1 MNYNFDEIVTRRGSN
16 CIKWDEAED
25 PNIIPLWVA
34 DMDFHVYPG
43 ITEALRKRVEHDVF
57 GYSLVPQTYYD
68 AVIRWFR
75 DRHGAC
81 GWKRE
86 HFITTI
92 GVVPAISAIIHAL
105 TLPGDKVLVNTPVYN
120 CFFSSIRNQG
130 CIAEEVPLL
139 LNEASQPSP
148 LNPPLDP
155 KGRFQSE
162 VEKEPSSLN
171 AQLSTLNP
179 HPAFTIDWNAFE
191 QACAD
196 LKTRIF
202 LLCNPH
208 NPAGRVWTRD
218 ELQRMGEICFRH
230 NVFVISDEIHC
241 EFVAPGYQYTP
252 FSSLGEE
259 FLQNSATCVAAS
271 KAFNIAGLQNAD
283 IIVADPD
290 KRYRIDRAINIFE
303 TCDVNPFGI
312 VATEAAFTDGGAEW
326 LDQLNDY
333 VLGNYRYLRDLFAE
347 KLPQMWVAPHEGT
360 YLAWVD
366 CTAAGLPSPAIA
378 DHLYHKDKVWIADGE
393 AYGEHQRSFI
403 RINLA
408 CPRAILAEG
417 LRRIVES
424 ELWKTK

>member
-43 ITEALRKRVEHDVF
+43 ITEALRKRVEHGVF

-81 GWKRE
+81 GWQRE

-130 CIAEEVPLL
+130 CVAEEVPLL

-148 LNPPLDP
+148 LNP
-155 KGRFQSE
+155 S
-162 VEKEPSSLN
+162 
-171 AQLSTLNP
+171 
-179 HPAFTIDWNAFE
+179 PAFTIDWEAFE
-191 QACAD
+191 RACAD
-196 LKTRIF
+196 PKVRIF

-326 LDQLNDY
+326 LSQLNDY

-347 KLPQMWVAPHEGT
+347 KLPQLWVAPHEGT

-366 CTAAGLPSPAIA
+366 CTAVGLPSPAIA

-408 CPRAILAEG
+408 CPRATLAEG

-424 ELWKTK
+424 DLWQTK

>member
-43 ITEALRKRVEHDVF
+43 IIEALRKRVEHGVF

-81 GWKRE
+81 GWQRE

-148 LNPPLDP
+148 LN
-155 KGRFQSE
+155 
-162 VEKEPSSLN
+162 
-171 AQLSTLNP
+171 AQRSTLNP
-179 HPAFTIDWNAFE
+179 SPAFTIDWDAFE
-191 QACAD
+191 RACAEP
-196 LKTRIF
+196 KTRIF

-326 LDQLNDY
+326 LSQLNDY

-347 KLPQMWVAPHEGT
+347 KLPQLWVAPHEGT

-424 ELWKTK
+424 DLWQTK

>member
-139 LNEASQPSP
+139 LNEAAQPST
-148 LNPPLDP
+148 LNSHHAP
-155 KGRFQSE
+155 
-162 VEKEPSSLN
+162 LN
-171 AQLSTLNP
+171 AQRSTLNP
-179 HPAFTIDWNAFE
+179 TPAFTIDWGAFE

-196 LKTRIF
+196 PKTRIF

-326 LDQLNDY
+326 LSQLNDY

-347 KLPQMWVAPHEGT
+347 KLPQLWVAPHEGT

-408 CPRAILAEG
+408 CPRATLAEG

-424 ELWKTK
+424 DLWKTK

>member
-139 LNEASQPSP
+139 LNEAAQPST
-148 LNPPLDP
+148 LNSHHAP
-155 KGRFQSE
+155 
-162 VEKEPSSLN
+162 LN
-171 AQLSTLNP
+171 AQRSTLNP
-179 HPAFTIDWNAFE
+179 TPAFTIDWGAFE

-196 LKTRIF
+196 PKTRIF

-326 LDQLNDY
+326 LSQLNDY

-347 KLPQMWVAPHEGT
+347 KLPQLWVAPHEGT

-408 CPRAILAEG
+408 CPRATLAEG

-424 ELWKTK
+424 DLWQTK

>member
-43 ITEALRKRVEHDVF
+43 ITEALRKRVEHGVF

-81 GWKRE
+81 GWQRG

-130 CIAEEVPLL
+130 CIAEEVPLI

-148 LNPPLDP
+148 LNALRSTLNLHHAP
-155 KGRFQSE
+155 
-162 VEKEPSSLN
+162 LN
-171 AQLSTLNP
+171 AQRSTLNP
-179 HPAFTIDWNAFE
+179 HPAFTIDWGAFE
-191 QACAD
+191 RACAEP
-196 LKTRIF
+196 KTRIF

-326 LDQLNDY
+326 LSQLNDY

-408 CPRAILAEG
+408 CPRATLAEG

>member
-1 MNYNFDEIVTRRGSN
+1 MNYNFDEIITRRGSN

-25 PNIIPLWVA
+25 PDIIPLWVA

-43 ITEALRKRVEHDVF
+43 IVEALRKRVEHGVF
-57 GYSLVPQTYYD
+57 GYSLVPQSYYD

-75 DRHGAC
+75 DRHGAK

-86 HFITTI
+86 HFIYTI

-105 TLPGDKVLVNTPVYN
+105 TLPGDKVLVTTPVYN

-139 LNEASQPSP
+139 LNETSLRSP
-148 LNPPLDP
+148 LNAL
-155 KGRFQSE
+155 
-162 VEKEPSSLN
+162 
-171 AQLSTLNP
+171 
-179 HPAFTIDWNAFE
+179 PAFAIDWEAFE
-191 QACAD
+191 RACAD
-196 LKTRIF
+196 PKVRIF

-208 NPAGRVWTRD
+208 NPAGRVWTRE

-230 NVFVISDEIHC
+230 SVFVISDEIHC

-252 FSSLGEE
+252 FSSLGEQ

-326 LDQLNDY
+326 LKQLNDY
-333 VLGNYRYLRDLFAE
+333 VLGNYNYLRDLFAE
-347 KLPQMWVAPHEGT
+347 KLPQLWVAPHEGT

-366 CTAAGLPSPAIA
+366 CSAAGLSSPAIA

-408 CPRAILAEG
+408 CPRATLAEG

-424 ELWKTK
+424 DLWQTK

>member
-81 GWKRE
+81 GWQRE

-92 GVVPAISAIIHAL
+92 GVVPAVSAIIHAL

-139 LNEASQPSP
+139 LNETSQPSP
-148 LNPPLDP
+148 LNSPLDP

-162 VEKEPSSLN
+162 VENEPSTLN
-171 AQLSTLNP
+171 AQRSTLNP
-179 HPAFTIDWNAFE
+179 PPAFTIDWEAFE
-191 QACAD
+191 RACAD
-196 LKTRIF
+196 PKVRIF

-326 LDQLNDY
+326 LSQLNDY
-333 VLGNYRYLRDLFAE
+333 VLDNYNYLRDLFAE
-347 KLPQMWVAPHEGT
+347 KLPQLWVAPHEGT

-366 CTAAGLPSPAIA
+366 CSAAGLS
-378 DHLYHKDKVWIADGE
+378 YKDKVWIADGE

-408 CPRAILAEG
+408 CPRATLAEG

-424 ELWKTK
+424 DLWQTK

>member
-1 MNYNFDEIVTRRGSN
+1 MNYNFDEIITRRGSN

-25 PNIIPLWVA
+25 PDIIPLWVA
-34 DMDFHVYPG
+34 DMDFHVYPE
-43 ITEALRKRVEHDVF
+43 IVEALRKRVEHGVF
-57 GYSLVPQTYYD
+57 GYSLVPQSYYD

-75 DRHGAC
+75 DRHGAK

-86 HFITTI
+86 HFIYTI

-105 TLPGDKVLVNTPVYN
+105 TLPGDKVLVTTPVYN

-130 CIAEEVPLL
+130 CIAEEIPLL
-139 LNEASQPSP
+139 LNETSLHSP
-148 LNPPLDP
+148 LNAL
-155 KGRFQSE
+155 
-162 VEKEPSSLN
+162 
-171 AQLSTLNP
+171 
-179 HPAFTIDWNAFE
+179 PAFTIDWEAFE
-191 QACAD
+191 RACAD
-196 LKTRIF
+196 PKVRIF

-208 NPAGRVWTRD
+208 NPAGRVWTRE

-230 NVFVISDEIHC
+230 SVFVISDEIHC

-252 FSSLGEE
+252 FSSLGEQ

-326 LDQLNDY
+326 LKQLNDY
-333 VLGNYRYLRDLFAE
+333 VLDNYNYLRDLFAE
-347 KLPQMWVAPHEGT
+347 KLPQLWVAPHEGT

-366 CTAAGLPSPAIA
+366 CSAAGLSSPAIA
-378 DHLYHKDKVWIADGE
+378 DYLYHKGKVWIADGE
-393 AYGEHQRSFI
+393 SYGEHKRSFI

-408 CPRAILAEG
+408 CPRATLAEG

-424 ELWKTK
+424 DLWQTK

>member
-43 ITEALRKRVEHDVF
+43 ITEALRKRVEHGVF

-81 GWKRE
+81 GWQRE

-139 LNEASQPSP
+139 LNEAAQPSARRE
-148 LNPPLDP
+148 
-155 KGRFQSE
+155 G
-162 VEKEPSSLN
+162 
-171 AQLSTLNP
+171 ALSKRSGERTLNP
-179 HPAFTIDWNAFE
+179 SPAFTIDWGAFE
-191 QACAD
+191 RACAEP
-196 LKTRIF
+196 KTRIF

-326 LDQLNDY
+326 LSQLNDY

-347 KLPQMWVAPHEGT
+347 KLPQLWVAPHEGT

-408 CPRAILAEG
+408 CPRATLAEG

>member
-1 MNYNFDEIVTRRGSN
+1 MNYNFDEIITRRGSN

-25 PNIIPLWVA
+25 PDIIPLWVA

-43 ITEALRKRVEHDVF
+43 IVEALRKRVEHGVF
-57 GYSLVPQTYYD
+57 GYSLVPQSYYD

-75 DRHGAC
+75 DRHGAK

-86 HFITTI
+86 HFIYTI

-105 TLPGDKVLVNTPVYN
+105 TLPGDKVLVTTPVYN

-139 LNEASQPSP
+139 LNETYQLSP
-148 LNPPLDP
+148 LNAH
-155 KGRFQSE
+155 R
-162 VEKEPSSLN
+162 
-171 AQLSTLNP
+171 STLNTP
-179 HPAFTIDWNAFE
+179 PAFTIDWEAFE
-191 QACAD
+191 RACAD
-196 LKTRIF
+196 PKVRIF

-208 NPAGRVWTRD
+208 NPAGRVWTRE

-241 EFVAPGYQYTP
+241 EFVAPGYQYIP
-252 FSSLGEE
+252 FSSLGEQ

-326 LDQLNDY
+326 LKQLNDY
-333 VLGNYRYLRDLFAE
+333 VLGNYNYLRDLFAE
-347 KLPQMWVAPHEGT
+347 KLPQLWVAPHEGT

-366 CTAAGLPSPAIA
+366 CSAAGLSSPAIA

-408 CPRAILAEG
+408 CPRATLAEG

-424 ELWKTK
+424 DLWQTK

>member
-43 ITEALRKRVEHDVF
+43 IIEALRKRVEHGVF

-81 GWKRE
+81 GWQRE

-148 LNPPLDP
+148 LN
-155 KGRFQSE
+155 
-162 VEKEPSSLN
+162 
-171 AQLSTLNP
+171 AQRSTLHP
-179 HPAFTIDWNAFE
+179 SPAFTIDWDAFE
-191 QACAD
+191 RACAEP
-196 LKTRIF
+196 KTRIF

-326 LDQLNDY
+326 LSQLNDY

-347 KLPQMWVAPHEGT
+347 KLPQLWVAPHEGT

-424 ELWKTK
+424 DLWQTK

>member
-1 MNYNFDEIVTRRGSN
+1 MKYNFDEIITRRGSN

-25 PNIIPLWVA
+25 PDIIPLWVA

-43 ITEALRKRVEHDVF
+43 IVEALRKRVEHGVF
-57 GYSLVPQTYYD
+57 GYSLVPQSYYD
-68 AVIRWFR
+68 AVIRWFC
-75 DRHGAC
+75 DRHGAK

-86 HFITTI
+86 HFIYTI

-105 TLPGDKVLVNTPVYN
+105 TLPGDKVLVTTPVYN

-139 LNEASQPSP
+139 LNETSP
-148 LNPPLDP
+148 LTPLNAH
-155 KGRFQSE
+155 R
-162 VEKEPSSLN
+162 SSLN
-171 AQLSTLNP
+171 AT
-179 HPAFTIDWNAFE
+179 PAFTVDWEAFE
-191 QACAD
+191 RACAD
-196 LKTRIF
+196 PKVRIF

-208 NPAGRVWTRD
+208 NPAGRVWTRE

-252 FSSLGEE
+252 FSSLGEQ

-326 LDQLNDY
+326 LKQLNDY
-333 VLGNYRYLRDLFAE
+333 VLDNYNYLRDLFAE
-347 KLPQMWVAPHEGT
+347 KLPQLWVAPHEGT

-366 CTAAGLPSPAIA
+366 CSAAGLSSPAIA

-408 CPRAILAEG
+408 CPRATLAEG

-424 ELWKTK
+424 DLWQTK

>member
-1 MNYNFDEIVTRRGSN
+1 MNYNFDEIITRRGSN

-25 PNIIPLWVA
+25 PDIIPLWVA

-43 ITEALRKRVEHDVF
+43 IVEALRKRVEHGVF
-57 GYSLVPQTYYD
+57 GYSLVPQSYYD

-75 DRHGAC
+75 DRHGAK

-86 HFITTI
+86 HFIYTI

-105 TLPGDKVLVNTPVYN
+105 TLPGDKVLVTTPVYN

-130 CIAEEVPLL
+130 CIAEEIPLL
-139 LNEASQPSP
+139 LNETSP
-148 LNPPLDP
+148 LTPLNAH
-155 KGRFQSE
+155 R
-162 VEKEPSSLN
+162 SSLN
-171 AQLSTLNP
+171 AT
-179 HPAFTIDWNAFE
+179 PAFTIDWEAFE
-191 QACAD
+191 RACAD
-196 LKTRIF
+196 PKVRIF

-208 NPAGRVWTRD
+208 NPAGRVWTRE

-252 FSSLGEE
+252 FSSLGEQ

-326 LDQLNDY
+326 LKQLNDY

-366 CTAAGLPSPAIA
+366 CTAVGLPSPAIA

-393 AYGEHQRSFI
+393 AYGEHRRSFI

-408 CPRAILAEG
+408 CPRATLAEG

-424 ELWKTK
+424 DLWQTK

>member
-1 MNYNFDEIVTRRGSN
+1 MNYNFDEIITRRGSN

-25 PNIIPLWVA
+25 PDIIPLWVA

-43 ITEALRKRVEHDVF
+43 IVEALRKRVEHGVF
-57 GYSLVPQTYYD
+57 GYSLVPQSYYD

-75 DRHGAC
+75 DRHGAK

-86 HFITTI
+86 HFIYTI

-105 TLPGDKVLVNTPVYN
+105 TLPGDKVLVTTPVYN

-139 LNEASQPSP
+139 LNETYQLSP
-148 LNPPLDP
+148 LNAH
-155 KGRFQSE
+155 R
-162 VEKEPSSLN
+162 
-171 AQLSTLNP
+171 STLNTP
-179 HPAFTIDWNAFE
+179 PAFTVDWEAFE
-191 QACAD
+191 RACVD
-196 LKTRIF
+196 PKVRIF

-208 NPAGRVWTRD
+208 NPAGRVWTRE

-230 NVFVISDEIHC
+230 DVFVISDEIHC
-241 EFVAPGYQYTP
+241 EFVAPGYQYIP
-252 FSSLGEE
+252 FSSLGEQ

-326 LDQLNDY
+326 LKQLNDY
-333 VLGNYRYLRDLFAE
+333 VLDNYNYLRDLFAE
-347 KLPQMWVAPHEGT
+347 KLPQLWVAPHEGT

-366 CTAAGLPSPAIA
+366 CSAAGLPSPAIA

-408 CPRAILAEG
+408 CPRATLAEG

-424 ELWKTK
+424 DLWQTK

>member
-81 GWKRE
+81 GWQRE

-92 GVVPAISAIIHAL
+92 GVVPAVSAIIHAL

-139 LNEASQPSP
+139 LNETSQPSP
-148 LNPPLDP
+148 LNSPLDP

-162 VEKEPSSLN
+162 VENEPSTLN
-171 AQLSTLNP
+171 AQRSTLNP
-179 HPAFTIDWNAFE
+179 PPAFTIDWEAFE
-191 QACAD
+191 RACAD
-196 LKTRIF
+196 PKVRIF

-312 VATEAAFTDGGAEW
+312 VATEAAFTDGG
-326 LDQLNDY
+326 
-333 VLGNYRYLRDLFAE
+333 LFAE
-347 KLPQMWVAPHEGT
+347 KLPQLWVAPHEGT

-366 CTAAGLPSPAIA
+366 CSAAGLSSPAIA

-408 CPRAILAEG
+408 CPRATLAEG

-424 ELWKTK
+424 DLWQTK

>member
-1 MNYNFDEIVTRRGSN
+1 MNYNFDEIITRRGSN

-25 PNIIPLWVA
+25 PDIIPLWVA

-43 ITEALRKRVEHDVF
+43 IVEALRNRVEHGVF

-75 DRHGAC
+75 GRHGAK

-86 HFITTI
+86 HYIYTI

-148 LNPPLDP
+148 LNP
-155 KGRFQSE
+155 S
-162 VEKEPSSLN
+162 
-171 AQLSTLNP
+171 
-179 HPAFTIDWNAFE
+179 PAFTIDWDAFE
-191 QACAD
+191 QSCAD
-196 LKTRIF
+196 PKTRIF

-326 LDQLNDY
+326 LKQLNDY
-333 VLGNYRYLRDLFAE
+333 VLGNYNYLRDLFAE
-347 KLPQMWVAPHEGT
+347 KLPQLWVAPHEGT

-366 CTAAGLPSPAIA
+366 CSAAGISSPAIA

-408 CPRAILAEG
+408 CPRATLAEG

-424 ELWKTK
+424 DLWQTK

>member
-1 MNYNFDEIVTRRGSN
+1 MNYNFNEIITRRGSN

-25 PNIIPLWVA
+25 PDIIPLWVA

-43 ITEALRKRVEHDVF
+43 IVEALRKRVEHGVF
-57 GYSLVPQTYYD
+57 GYSLVPQSYYD

-75 DRHGAC
+75 DRHGAK

-86 HFITTI
+86 HFIYTI

-105 TLPGDKVLVNTPVYN
+105 TLPGDKVLVTTPVYN

-139 LNEASQPSP
+139 LNETSLRSP
-148 LNPPLDP
+148 LNAL
-155 KGRFQSE
+155 
-162 VEKEPSSLN
+162 
-171 AQLSTLNP
+171 
-179 HPAFTIDWNAFE
+179 PAFTVDWEAFE
-191 QACAD
+191 RACAD
-196 LKTRIF
+196 PKVRIF

-208 NPAGRVWTRD
+208 NPAGRVWTRE

-252 FSSLGEE
+252 FSSLGEQ

-326 LDQLNDY
+326 LKQLNDY
-333 VLGNYRYLRDLFAE
+333 VLDNYNYLRDLFAE
-347 KLPQMWVAPHEGT
+347 KLPQLWVAPHEGT

-366 CTAAGLPSPAIA
+366 CTAVGLPSPAIA

-393 AYGEHQRSFI
+393 AYGEHRRSFI

-408 CPRAILAEG
+408 CPRATLAEG

-424 ELWKTK
+424 DLWQTK

>member
-1 MNYNFDEIVTRRGSN
+1 MNYNFDEIITRRGSN

-25 PNIIPLWVA
+25 PDIIPLWVA

-43 ITEALRKRVEHDVF
+43 IVEALRKRVEHGVF
-57 GYSLVPQTYYD
+57 GYSLVPQSYYD

-75 DRHGAC
+75 DRHGAK

-86 HFITTI
+86 HFIYTI

-105 TLPGDKVLVNTPVYN
+105 TLPGDKVLVTTPVYN

-139 LNEASQPSP
+139 LNETSLRSP
-148 LNPPLDP
+148 LNAL
-155 KGRFQSE
+155 
-162 VEKEPSSLN
+162 
-171 AQLSTLNP
+171 
-179 HPAFTIDWNAFE
+179 PAFTVDWEAFE
-191 QACAD
+191 RACAD
-196 LKTRIF
+196 PKVRIF

-208 NPAGRVWTRD
+208 NPAGRVWTRE

-241 EFVAPGYQYTP
+241 EFVAPGYQYIP
-252 FSSLGEE
+252 FSSLGEQ

-326 LDQLNDY
+326 LKQLNDY
-333 VLGNYRYLRDLFAE
+333 VLGNYNYLRDLFAE
-347 KLPQMWVAPHEGT
+347 KLPQLWVAPHEGT

-366 CTAAGLPSPAIA
+366 CSAAGLSSPAIA

-408 CPRAILAEG
+408 CPRATLAEG

-424 ELWKTK
+424 DLWQTK

>member
-1 MNYNFDEIVTRRGSN
+1 MNYNFDEIITRRGSN

-25 PNIIPLWVA
+25 PDIIPLWVA

-43 ITEALRKRVEHDVF
+43 IVEALRKRVEHGVF
-57 GYSLVPQTYYD
+57 GYSLVPQSYYD

-75 DRHGAC
+75 DRHGAK

-86 HFITTI
+86 HFIYTI

-105 TLPGDKVLVNTPVYN
+105 TLPGDKVLVTTPVYN

-139 LNEASQPSP
+139 LNETYQLSP
-148 LNPPLDP
+148 LNAH
-155 KGRFQSE
+155 R
-162 VEKEPSSLN
+162 
-171 AQLSTLNP
+171 STLNTP
-179 HPAFTIDWNAFE
+179 PAFTVDWEAFE
-191 QACAD
+191 RACAD
-196 LKTRIF
+196 PKVRIF

-208 NPAGRVWTRD
+208 NPAGRVWTRE

-241 EFVAPGYQYTP
+241 EFVAPGYHYTP
-252 FSSLGEE
+252 FSSLGEQ

-283 IIVADPD
+283 IIVADSD

-326 LDQLNDY
+326 LKQLNDY
-333 VLGNYRYLRDLFAE
+333 VLDNYNYLRDLFAE
-347 KLPQMWVAPHEGT
+347 KLPQLWVAPHEGT

-366 CTAAGLPSPAIA
+366 CSAAGLSSPAIA

-408 CPRAILAEG
+408 CPRATLAEG
-417 LRRIVES
+417 LRRILES
-424 ELWKTK
+424 DLWQTK

>member
-1 MNYNFDEIVTRRGSN
+1 MNYNFDEIITRRGSN

-25 PNIIPLWVA
+25 PDIIPLWVA

-43 ITEALRKRVEHDVF
+43 IVEALRKRVEHGVF
-57 GYSLVPQTYYD
+57 GYSLVPQSYYD

-75 DRHGAC
+75 DRHGAK

-86 HFITTI
+86 HFIYTI

-105 TLPGDKVLVNTPVYN
+105 TLPGDKVLVTTPVYN

-139 LNEASQPSP
+139 LDEASPLTS
-148 LNPPLDP
+148 LNPQ
-155 KGRFQSE
+155 R
-162 VEKEPSSLN
+162 
-171 AQLSTLNP
+171 STLNAT
-179 HPAFTIDWNAFE
+179 PAFTIDWEAFE
-191 QACAD
+191 RACAD
-196 LKTRIF
+196 PKVRIF

-208 NPAGRVWTRD
+208 NPAGRVWTRE

-230 NVFVISDEIHC
+230 DVFVISDEIHC

-252 FSSLGEE
+252 FSSLGEQ

-326 LDQLNDY
+326 LKQLNDY
-333 VLGNYRYLRDLFAE
+333 VLGNYNYLRDLFAE
-347 KLPQMWVAPHEGT
+347 KLPQLWVAPHEGT

-366 CTAAGLPSPAIA
+366 CSAAGLSSPAIA

-408 CPRAILAEG
+408 CPRVTLAEG

-424 ELWKTK
+424 DLWQTK

>member
-1 MNYNFDEIVTRRGSN
+1 MNYNFDEIITRRGSN

-25 PNIIPLWVA
+25 PDIIPLWVA

-43 ITEALRKRVEHDVF
+43 IVEALRKRVEHGVF
-57 GYSLVPQTYYD
+57 GYSLVPQSYYD

-75 DRHGAC
+75 DRHGAK

-86 HFITTI
+86 HFIYTI

-105 TLPGDKVLVNTPVYN
+105 TLPGDKVLVTTPVYN

-139 LNEASQPSP
+139 LNETYQLSP
-148 LNPPLDP
+148 LNAH
-155 KGRFQSE
+155 R
-162 VEKEPSSLN
+162 
-171 AQLSTLNP
+171 STLNTP
-179 HPAFTIDWNAFE
+179 PAFTVDWEAFE
-191 QACAD
+191 RACAD
-196 LKTRIF
+196 PKVRIF

-208 NPAGRVWTRD
+208 NPAGRVWTRE

-252 FSSLGEE
+252 FSSLGEQ

-326 LDQLNDY
+326 LSQLNDY

-347 KLPQMWVAPHEGT
+347 KLPQLWVAPHEGT

-378 DHLYHKDKVWIADGE
+378 DHLYHKDKVWVADGE

-408 CPRAILAEG
+408 CPRATLAEG

-424 ELWKTK
+424 DLWQTK

>member
-1 MNYNFDEIVTRRGSN
+1 MNYNFDEIITRRGSN

-25 PNIIPLWVA
+25 PDIIPLWVA

-43 ITEALRKRVEHDVF
+43 IVEALRKRVEHGVF
-57 GYSLVPQTYYD
+57 GYSLVPQSYYD

-75 DRHGAC
+75 DRHGAK

-86 HFITTI
+86 HFIYTI

-105 TLPGDKVLVNTPVYN
+105 TLPGDKVLVTTPVYN

-139 LNEASQPSP
+139 LNETSLHSP
-148 LNPPLDP
+148 LNAP
-155 KGRFQSE
+155 
-162 VEKEPSSLN
+162 
-171 AQLSTLNP
+171 
-179 HPAFTIDWNAFE
+179 PAFTVDWEAFE
-191 QACAD
+191 RACAD
-196 LKTRIF
+196 PKVRIF

-208 NPAGRVWTRD
+208 NPAGRVWTRK

-230 NVFVISDEIHC
+230 NVFIISDEIHC

-252 FSSLGEE
+252 FSSLGEQ

-326 LDQLNDY
+326 LKQLNDY
-333 VLGNYRYLRDLFAE
+333 VLGNYNYLRDLFAE
-347 KLPQMWVAPHEGT
+347 KLPQLWVAPHEGT

-366 CTAAGLPSPAIA
+366 CSAAGLSSPVIA

-408 CPRAILAEG
+408 CPRATLAEG

-424 ELWKTK
+424 DLWQTK

>member
-1 MNYNFDEIVTRRGSN
+1 MNYNFDEIITRRGSN

-25 PNIIPLWVA
+25 PDIIPLWVA

-43 ITEALRKRVEHDVF
+43 IVEALRKRVEHGVF
-57 GYSLVPQTYYD
+57 GYSLVPQSYYD

-75 DRHGAC
+75 DRHGAK

-86 HFITTI
+86 HFIYTI

-105 TLPGDKVLVNTPVYN
+105 TLPGDKVLVTTPVYN

-139 LNEASQPSP
+139 LNETSLRSP
-148 LNPPLDP
+148 LNAL
-155 KGRFQSE
+155 
-162 VEKEPSSLN
+162 
-171 AQLSTLNP
+171 
-179 HPAFTIDWNAFE
+179 PAFTVDWEAFE
-191 QACAD
+191 RACAD
-196 LKTRIF
+196 PKVRIF

-208 NPAGRVWTRD
+208 NPAGRVWTRE

-252 FSSLGEE
+252 FSSLGEQ

-326 LDQLNDY
+326 LKQLNDY
-333 VLGNYRYLRDLFAE
+333 VLGNYNYLRDLFAE
-347 KLPQMWVAPHEGT
+347 KLPQLWVAPHEGT

-366 CTAAGLPSPAIA
+366 CTAVGLPSPAIA

-408 CPRAILAEG
+408 CPRATLAEG

-424 ELWKTK
+424 DLWQTK

>member
-1 MNYNFDEIVTRRGSN
+1 MKYNFDEIITRRGSN

-25 PNIIPLWVA
+25 PDIIPLWVA

-43 ITEALRKRVEHDVF
+43 IVEALRKRVEHGVF
-57 GYSLVPQTYYD
+57 GYSLVPQSYYD

-75 DRHGAC
+75 DRHGAK

-86 HFITTI
+86 HFIYTI

-105 TLPGDKVLVNTPVYN
+105 TLPGDKVLVTTPVYN

-139 LNEASQPSP
+139 LNETSLRSP
-148 LNPPLDP
+148 LNAL
-155 KGRFQSE
+155 
-162 VEKEPSSLN
+162 
-171 AQLSTLNP
+171 
-179 HPAFTIDWNAFE
+179 PAFTVDWEAFE
-191 QACAD
+191 RACAD
-196 LKTRIF
+196 PKVRIF

-208 NPAGRVWTRD
+208 NPAGRVWTRE

-241 EFVAPGYQYTP
+241 EFVAPGYQYIP
-252 FSSLGEE
+252 FSSLGEQ

-326 LDQLNDY
+326 LKQLNDY
-333 VLGNYRYLRDLFAE
+333 VLGNYNYLRDLFAE
-347 KLPQMWVAPHEGT
+347 KLPQLWVAPHEGT

-366 CTAAGLPSPAIA
+366 CSAAGLSSPAIA

-408 CPRAILAEG
+408 CPRATLAEG

-424 ELWKTK
+424 DLWQTK

>member
-1 MNYNFDEIVTRRGSN
+1 MNYNFNEIITRRGSN

-25 PNIIPLWVA
+25 PDIIPLWVA

-43 ITEALRKRVEHDVF
+43 IVEALRKRVEHGVF
-57 GYSLVPQTYYD
+57 GYSLVPQSYYD

-75 DRHGAC
+75 DRHGAK

-86 HFITTI
+86 HFIYTI

-105 TLPGDKVLVNTPVYN
+105 TLPGDKVLVTTPVYN

-139 LNEASQPSP
+139 LNETSLRSP
-148 LNPPLDP
+148 LNAL
-155 KGRFQSE
+155 
-162 VEKEPSSLN
+162 
-171 AQLSTLNP
+171 
-179 HPAFTIDWNAFE
+179 PAFTVDWEAFE
-191 QACAD
+191 RACAD
-196 LKTRIF
+196 PKVRIF

-208 NPAGRVWTRD
+208 NPAGRVWTRE

-252 FSSLGEE
+252 FSSLGEQ

-326 LDQLNDY
+326 LKQLNDY
-333 VLGNYRYLRDLFAE
+333 VLGNYNYLRDLFAE
-347 KLPQMWVAPHEGT
+347 KLPQLWVAPHEGT

-366 CTAAGLPSPAIA
+366 CSAAGLSSPAIA

-393 AYGEHQRSFI
+393 AYGEHRRSFI

-408 CPRAILAEG
+408 CPRATLAEG

-424 ELWKTK
+424 DLWQTK

>member
-1 MNYNFDEIVTRRGSN
+1 MNYNFDEIITRRGSN

-25 PNIIPLWVA
+25 PDIIPLWVA

-43 ITEALRKRVEHDVF
+43 IVEALRKRVEHGVF
-57 GYSLVPQTYYD
+57 GYSLVPQSYYD
-68 AVIRWFR
+68 AVIRWFC
-75 DRHGAC
+75 DRHGAK

-86 HFITTI
+86 HFIYTI

-105 TLPGDKVLVNTPVYN
+105 TLPGDKVLVTTPVYN

-139 LNEASQPSP
+139 LNETSLRSP
-148 LNPPLDP
+148 LNAL
-155 KGRFQSE
+155 
-162 VEKEPSSLN
+162 
-171 AQLSTLNP
+171 
-179 HPAFTIDWNAFE
+179 PAFTVDWEAFE
-191 QACAD
+191 RACAD
-196 LKTRIF
+196 PKVRIF

-208 NPAGRVWTRD
+208 NPAGRVWTRE

-241 EFVAPGYQYTP
+241 EFVAPGYQYIP
-252 FSSLGEE
+252 FSSLGEQ

-283 IIVADPD
+283 IIVTDPD

-326 LDQLNDY
+326 LKQLNDY
-333 VLGNYRYLRDLFAE
+333 VLDNYNYLRDLFAE
-347 KLPQMWVAPHEGT
+347 KLPQLWVAPHEGT

-366 CTAAGLPSPAIA
+366 CSAAGLSSPTIA

-408 CPRAILAEG
+408 CPRVTLAEG

-424 ELWKTK
+424 DLWQTK

>member
-1 MNYNFDEIVTRRGSN
+1 MNYNFDEIITRRGSN

-25 PNIIPLWVA
+25 PDIIPLWVA

-43 ITEALRKRVEHDVF
+43 IVEALRKRVEHGVF
-57 GYSLVPQTYYD
+57 GYSLVPQSYYD

-75 DRHGAC
+75 DRHGAK

-86 HFITTI
+86 HFIYTI

-105 TLPGDKVLVNTPVYN
+105 TLPGDKVLVTTPVYN

-139 LNEASQPSP
+139 LNETSLRSP
-148 LNPPLDP
+148 LNAL
-155 KGRFQSE
+155 
-162 VEKEPSSLN
+162 
-171 AQLSTLNP
+171 
-179 HPAFTIDWNAFE
+179 PAFTIDWEAFE
-191 QACAD
+191 RACAD
-196 LKTRIF
+196 PKVRIF

-208 NPAGRVWTRD
+208 NPAGRVWTRE

-230 NVFVISDEIHC
+230 DVFVISDEIHC

-252 FSSLGEE
+252 FSSLGEQ

-326 LDQLNDY
+326 LKQLNDY
-333 VLGNYRYLRDLFAE
+333 VLGNYNYLRDLFAE
-347 KLPQMWVAPHEGT
+347 KLPQLWVAPHEGT

-366 CTAAGLPSPAIA
+366 CSAAGLSSPDIA

-408 CPRAILAEG
+408 CPRATLAEG

-424 ELWKTK
+424 DLWQTK

>member
-43 ITEALRKRVEHDVF
+43 ITEALRKRVEHGVF

-81 GWKRE
+81 GWQRE

-130 CIAEEVPLL
+130 CIAEEVTLL

-148 LNPPLDP
+148 LSAL
-155 KGRFQSE
+155 R
-162 VEKEPSSLN
+162 
-171 AQLSTLNP
+171 STLNP
-179 HPAFTIDWNAFE
+179 TPAFTIDWEAFE
-191 QACAD
+191 RACAD
-196 LKTRIF
+196 PKVRIF

-208 NPAGRVWTRD
+208 NPAGRVWTRE

-347 KLPQMWVAPHEGT
+347 KLPQLWVAPHEGT

-408 CPRAILAEG
+408 CPRATLAEG

-424 ELWKTK
+424 DLWQTK

>member
-1 MNYNFDEIVTRRGSN
+1 MNYNFDEIITRRGSN

-25 PNIIPLWVA
+25 PDIIPLWVA

-43 ITEALRKRVEHDVF
+43 IVEALRKRVEHGVF
-57 GYSLVPQTYYD
+57 GYSLVPQSYYD

-81 GWKRE
+81 GWQRE
-86 HFITTI
+86 HIITTI

-139 LNEASQPSP
+139 LNETSLHSP
-148 LNPPLDP
+148 LNAP
-155 KGRFQSE
+155 
-162 VEKEPSSLN
+162 
-171 AQLSTLNP
+171 
-179 HPAFTIDWNAFE
+179 PAFTVDWEAFE
-191 QACAD
+191 RACAD
-196 LKTRIF
+196 PKVRIF

-208 NPAGRVWTRD
+208 NPAGRVWTRK

-230 NVFVISDEIHC
+230 NVFIISDEIHC

-252 FSSLGEE
+252 FSSLGEQ

-326 LDQLNDY
+326 LKQLNDY
-333 VLGNYRYLRDLFAE
+333 VLGNYNYLRDLFAE
-347 KLPQMWVAPHEGT
+347 KLPQLWVAPHEGT
-360 YLAWVD
+360 YLASVD
-366 CTAAGLPSPAIA
+366 CSAASLSSPAIA

-408 CPRAILAEG
+408 CPRATLAEG

-424 ELWKTK
+424 DLWQTK

>member
-1 MNYNFDEIVTRRGSN
+1 MKYNFDEVITRRGSN

-25 PNIIPLWVA
+25 PDIIPLWVA
-34 DMDFHVYPG
+34 DMDFRVYPG
-43 ITEALRKRVEHDVF
+43 IVEALRKRVEHGVF
-57 GYSLVPQTYYD
+57 GYSLVPQSYYD

-75 DRHGAC
+75 DRHGAK

-86 HFITTI
+86 HFIYTI

-105 TLPGDKVLVNTPVYN
+105 TLPGDKVLVTTPVYN

-139 LNEASQPSP
+139 LDEASPLTS
-148 LNPPLDP
+148 LNPQ
-155 KGRFQSE
+155 R
-162 VEKEPSSLN
+162 
-171 AQLSTLNP
+171 STLNAT
-179 HPAFTIDWNAFE
+179 PAFTIDWEAFE
-191 QACAD
+191 RACAD
-196 LKTRIF
+196 PKVRIF

-208 NPAGRVWTRD
+208 NPAGRVWTRE

-230 NVFVISDEIHC
+230 DVFVISDEIHC

-252 FSSLGEE
+252 FSSLGEQ

-283 IIVADPD
+283 IIVADSD

-326 LDQLNDY
+326 LKQLNDY
-333 VLGNYRYLRDLFAE
+333 VLDNYNYLRDLFAE
-347 KLPQMWVAPHEGT
+347 KLPQLWVAPHEGT

-366 CTAAGLPSPAIA
+366 CSAAGLSSPAIA

-393 AYGEHQRSFI
+393 AYGEHKRSFI

-408 CPRAILAEG
+408 CPRATLAEG

-424 ELWKTK
+424 DLWQTK